1 MNVRKNPDSLKPTPP
16 AFLHA
21 NLALL
26 EAIPKTAS
34 DSRSVQGGK
43 KGGKGRGKGKGKG
56 GADEGGQADPDKTIK
71 VKTALQ
77 QAKAVPR

>member
-16 AFLHA
+16 AFLNA

-26 EAIPKTAS
+26 EAIPKTA
-34 DSRSVQGGK
+34 QGGK

-56 GADEGGQADPDKTIK
+56 GADEGSQADPDKAIK